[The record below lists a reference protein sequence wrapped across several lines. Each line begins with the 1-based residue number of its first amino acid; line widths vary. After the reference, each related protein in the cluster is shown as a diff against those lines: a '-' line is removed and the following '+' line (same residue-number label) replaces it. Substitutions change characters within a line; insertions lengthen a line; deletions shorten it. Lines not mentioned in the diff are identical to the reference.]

1 MKHIEL
7 INKIKLEDI
16 LLNYKNNKSE
26 IIYDI
31 RLCFP
36 YNIRINDFEFVST
49 FTYMDNM
56 LYFLYD
62 DFDLEIDNVYYI
74 EKSMD
79 KFLYGLKYKS
89 INFIGNSICELKI

>member
-7 INKIKLEDI
+7 INKIKFEDI
-16 LLNYKNNKSE
+16 LLDYKNNKSE

-36 YNIRINDFEFVST
+36 YNIKINDFEFVST
-49 FTYMDNM
+49 FTYKDNIF
-56 LYFLYD
+56 YFLYD
-62 DFDLEIDNVYYI
+62 DFDLKIDNVYYI

-79 KFLYGLKYKS
+79 KFIYGLKYKN